1 MRVGILTVQVPFVN
15 GGAEVHAANL
25 QAALRAAGHEA
36 DIISMPFKWFP
47 PDRIAPQILAARL
60 LDVTASSGMT
70 IDRVIGL
77 KFPAYLMD
85 HPNKVLWILHQH
97 RSAYD
102 LWEHGFG
109 DLNGQPAGDEAMR
122 AIREADTRLIPKA
135 RRIFTNSRRV
145 SSRLAEFNGIDS
157 RPLYHPP
164 PLAGRFFC
172 ADAEDF
178 LLLPSRVNATKRQD
192 LVVEALFHVRSDVRV
207 RMIGPADAPEYLD
220 RLRLRAAQLPAGRL
234 SFEGSVDDARKIDLF
249 ARCVAVVFVPFDEDY
264 GYVTLEAMLAGKAIL
279 TCSDAGGV
287 LEFAAHHESAL
298 VCEPDPKALAA
309 NLDRIWTDRAL
320 ARRLGA
326 QANARYRALGIGW
339 PHVVETLLA

>member
-15 GGAEVHAANL
+15 GGAEVHARNL
-25 QAALRAAGHEA
+25 HAALRAAGHEA

-47 PDRIAPQILAARL
+47 PDRIAPQMLAARL
-60 LDVTASSGMT
+60 LDVTESSGMT

-77 KFPAYLMD
+77 KFPAYLIE

-109 DLNGQPAGDEAMR
+109 DLNGQPGGDQAMQ
-122 AIREADTRLIPKA
+122 AIREADTRLIPQA
-135 RRIFTNSRRV
+135 RRVFTNSRRV

-157 RPLYHPP
+157 QPLYHPP
-164 PLAGRFFC
+164 PLAERFHC
-172 ADAEDF
+172 AEPEDF
-178 LLLPSRVNATKRQD
+178 LLLPSRINDTKRQD

-207 RMIGPADAPEYLD
+207 RMIGAPDSPGYVE
-220 RLRLRAAQLPAGRL
+220 RLRLRAAQLPVGRL
-234 SFEGSVDDARKIDLF
+234 SFEGVVDDAQKVDLF

-279 TCSDAGGV
+279 TCSDSGGV
-287 LEFAAHHESAL
+287 LEFADHQENAL
-298 VCEPDPKALAA
+298 ICEPDPKALAA
-309 NLDRIWTDRAL
+309 NLDRIWTDRVL

-326 QANARYRALGIGW
+326 RGRAKYASLDISW
-339 PHVVETLLA
+339 NHVVEALLA